1 MTNREKIMAIIK
13 QANDELHSRFV
24 EGVMRVRNGEIS
36 RFTTRDVK
44 PYDDMLADM
53 LIEAGIGDCAALTEK
68 WRAMLETQAKK
79 TEEAEHR
86 AEVAEKALRNLVQFC
101 AKSARFYLQ
110 SDKAVKEREQELYD
124 EWIAQSEKDLA
135 EERENAES
143 RKKDN

>member
-24 EGVMRVRNGEIS
+24 EGVKRVRKGEIS
-36 RFTTRDVK
+36 RFTNHDVK

-53 LIEAGIGDCAALTEK
+53 LIEAGIGDCAELTEK

-86 AEVAEKALRNLVQFC
+86 AEVAERALLTACVNLIKDKEDNVNMELLARVVYTNYLRKAE
-101 AKSARFYLQ
+101 
-110 SDKAVKEREQELYD
+110 KELTE
-124 EWIAQSEKDLA
+124 EKK
-135 EERENAES
+135 E
-143 RKKDN
+143 

>member
-44 PYDDMLADM
+44 SYGDILADK
-53 LIEAGIGDCAALTEK
+53 LIEAGIGDCAELMEK
-68 WRAMLETQAKK
+68 WRALLETQCKK

-86 AEVAEKALRNLVQFC
+86 AEVAERAVQIL
-101 AKSARFYLQ
+101 ANDSLDYTYDDAI
-110 SDKAVKEREQELYD
+110 EQ
-124 EWIAQSEKDLA
+124 AEKDLA
-135 EERENAES
+135 EE
-143 RKKDN
+143 KKDE

>member
-24 EGVMRVRNGEIS
+24 EGVKRVRNGEIS

-44 PYDDMLADM
+44 PYDNILADK

-86 AEVAEKALRNLVQFC
+86 AEVAERALLDMCKETAAIPSYLLACALMERLLKKAE
-101 AKSARFYLQ
+101 
-110 SDKAVKEREQELYD
+110 KE
-124 EWIAQSEKDLA
+124 LA
-135 EERENAES
+135 EEEKMRRNGA
-143 RKKDN
+143 K